1 MSDTFYYSKGDTPDI
16 VSQRWKL
23 KHLKL
28 SDCTYKPPQ
37 LREGEI
43 CPVKLESFQVNLGWV
58 HVTTDM
64 SRFTQLD
71 QIERINTPIGFCTAM
86 IGDWGVDVASPF
98 RSLKHLTLSGRA
110 VPFDNVLRLLPEAKK
125 LDQLTVLFYLDST
138 EVKLSEILS
147 TPFTDK
153 SHKTILI
160 IEKINFDLHL
170 EGMAQEMSETDRKTD
185 IKHTAL

>member
-1 MSDTFYYSKGDTPDI
+1 M
-16 VSQRWKL
+16 
-23 KHLKL
+23 
-28 SDCTYKPPQ
+28 
-37 LREGEI
+37 
-43 CPVKLESFQVNLGWV
+43 
-58 HVTTDM
+58 
-64 SRFTQLD
+64 
-71 QIERINTPIGFCTAM
+71 
-86 IGDWGVDVASPF
+86 DVASPF
-98 RSLKHLTLSGRA
+98 QSLKHLTLSGRA